1 MRKAITIESN
11 VEEYYH
17 SLARVY
23 REISQFERAKYY
35 FKKAAEKG
43 FEQSVYWEDFI
54 FFLIELKEYEKALET
69 AKLADRYTYSYR
81 LQYLN
86 AAAFVGHGKI
96 KDGLRMLEEVLDEAF
111 EEHVVLLT
119 LPTEISENK
128 DIRSVIS
135 YFNE

>member
-1 MRKAITIESN
+1 MPSERKKGACW
-11 VEEYYH
+11 
-17 SLARVY
+17 
-23 REISQFERAKYY
+23 
-35 FKKAAEKG
+35 AAEPL
-43 FEQSVYWEDFI
+43 S
-54 FFLIELKEYEKALET
+54 LCA
-69 AKLADRYTYSYR
+69 
-81 LQYLN
+81 
-86 AAAFVGHGKI
+86 I